1 MFRDYF
7 SSLYDASSRFIR
19 GLALDSEA
27 SSLDKLL
34 GPTRSAIDES
44 RPEIVAGFTRLRDR
58 IGARGEQAP
67 ASRAGLNT
75 IGMLCDRLTVLA
87 MKQWVLEHR
96 SCKPADAGRLQE
108 TQVAE
113 LLDALD
119 KVAPGHSSYTQKVT
133 AIDVEAAA
141 QTWEEAYF
149 GLLSTNVLLWESQ
162 EVLYGGRIDQLPCEE
177 LRRYIGWFSEGNI
190 RRNLFIARCE
200 PMFWQVAGAA
210 SGPGIP

>member
-1 MFRDYF
+1 LFRDYF
-7 SSLYDASSRFIR
+7 SSLYDASSQFIR
-19 GLALDSEA
+19 GLALAAEA
-27 SSLDKLL
+27 SSLDMLL
-34 GPTRSAIDES
+34 GPTRGVIEER
-44 RPEIVAGFTRLRDR
+44 RPEIVAGFNHLRGRLRR
-58 IGARGEQAP
+58 SKERAP
-67 ASRAGLNT
+67 AAPAGLNT
-75 IGMLCDRLTVLA
+75 VGMLCDRLTVLA

-96 SCKPADAGRLQE
+96 SRRPADAGHLRD

-119 KVAPGHSSYTQKVT
+119 RVVPGHSSYTQKVT
-133 AIDVEAAA
+133 TIDVDAAA

-162 EVLYGGRIDQLPCEE
+162 EVLYGGRIDRLPCEE

-200 PMFWQVAGAA
+200 PMFWHAAGEADA
-210 SGPGIP
+210 G